1 MVAPSVGSVGTPTN
15 PNGSTTAVS
24 IPVPASVVSGSIV
37 LVVVHTGSTS
47 SITGFGTTGLAH
59 APGSPLQSS
68 AGGGNFNV
76 NVLWK
81 RASGADSGT
90 YALTQSAAQ
99 FWTGGSARIDN
110 AVASGSPWDTASGT
124 GSALNTSASS
134 ASLTTSLTTGGADE
148 LLFNAAGQFN
158 GGTWTQP
165 TGFTKDFTDTAAPGI
180 IYFSHKAQAVAGG
193 TGTLTTTCSGGA
205 SQMADWLG
213 ALLPVAGGTLFTIS
227 PTGASTPAG
236 ALAKQV
242 SKMLAGTSA
251 SSSAL
256 AKLMSKALAG
266 TSSMTGTL
274 TRLVKK
280 SLTGSSGSSGALT
293 RLVSK
298 SVGGVSVPTGVL
310 KRQTGKSLAGSSSS
324 TGVISNVRVI
334 LRTFTGSSASSGAL
348 TRLTGKALTSLTS
361 PVGTLVKLVR
371 KSLTATSTP
380 SGAESNIKSTPGSA
394 KPGRWGVHI

>member
-15 PNGSTTAVS
+15 PSGSGTAVS
-24 IPVPASVVSGSIV
+24 IPVPASVVSGS
-37 LVVVHTGSTS
+37 VVVVVVNTGSTS

-59 APGSPLQSS
+59 AAGSPLQSS

-110 AVASGSPWDTASGT
+110 AVASGNPWDAASGT
-124 GSALNTSASS
+124 GTALNTSTSAS
-134 ASLTTSLTTGGADE
+134 SLTTSMTTGSADE

-180 IYFSHKAQAVAGG
+180 IYFSHKAQAAAGA
-193 TGTLTTTCSGGA
+193 TGTLTTTSSGGA

-227 PTGASTPAG
+227 PTGASTPTG
-236 ALAKQV
+236 ALSKQDQ
-242 SKMLAGTSA
+242 KPLTA
-251 SSSAL
+251 SSA
-256 AKLMSKALAG
+256 
-266 TSSMTGTL
+266 
-274 TRLVKK
+274 
-280 SLTGSSGSSGALT
+280 SSGALA
-293 RLVSK
+293 
-298 SVGGVSVPTGVL
+298 
-310 KRQTGKSLAGSSSS
+310 RQTGKKFVGSSASSGVLTKLVGKKFIGSSAMSGTLAKLTSKNLAGSSTP
-324 TGVISNVRVI
+324 TGVMSTIKVI
-334 LRTFTGSSASSGAL
+334 LRTFTGSSTPVGTL
-348 TRLTGKALTSLTS
+348 TRQVGKVLSASTS
-361 PVGTLVKLVR
+361 PVGGLVRLVKKV
-371 KSLTATSTP
+371 TAGSSTP
-380 SGAESNIKSTPGSA
+380 VGSETNIKSTPGSSQ
-394 KPGRWGVHI
+394 PGRWGVHI